1 MRFCRATAFNFF
13 TLKVKEAFV
22 TILDNP
28 RVANSVGFSVPSIF
42 SDSHSKLRISKTIV
56 RDLYKITRAIITGI
70 TRPGLTVESDD
81 VSFVHGGR
89 SSKYLDVIGGG
100 GV

>member
-1 MRFCRATAFNFF
+1 MRLCRANEFNFF

-22 TILDNP
+22 TILDIP
-28 RVANSVGFSVPSIF
+28 REANSVGFSVPSIF
-42 SDSHSKLRISKTIV
+42 SDSHSKLLISKTIV
-56 RDLYKITRAIITGI
+56 KYLYKISRAIITRI

-81 VSFVHGGR
+81 VSLVHRRR

>member
-1 MRFCRATAFNFF
+1 MRLCRANTFNFF

-22 TILDNP
+22 TILDIP

-42 SDSHSKLRISKTIV
+42 SDSHSKLLISKMIV
-56 RDLYKITRAIITGI
+56 KYFYEITRAIITRI
-70 TRPGLTVESDD
+70 ARPGLTVESDD

-89 SSKYLDVIGGG
+89 SSKNLDVIGGG